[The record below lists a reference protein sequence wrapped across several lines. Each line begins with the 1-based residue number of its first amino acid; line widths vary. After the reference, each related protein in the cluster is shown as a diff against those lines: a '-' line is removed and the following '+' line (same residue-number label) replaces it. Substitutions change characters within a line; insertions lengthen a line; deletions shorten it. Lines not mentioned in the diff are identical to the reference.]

1 MKTHGQR
8 FVWDEVKALANDRK
22 HGITFELGA
31 SALLD
36 PLAVMSQNIDH
47 EDSEDR
53 WSLVGVTKSGIL
65 LVVIFTV
72 DEEGGEKYVR
82 IISARRPT
90 SHERREYESG
100 EYAIR
105 EPEMPEDYNVK
116 PTQASPVDDDYDDG
130 MKAEYDFSKGKRG
143 LLKHLRFPI
152 QIDNEALG
160 YFHTR
165 QVKLGIDMTEAINE
179 ILRVHVGLPAKP
191 TEPRES
197 GSFNDIL
204 RRHFGLPP
212 RAAKAPPVTPDDD
225 ERRP

>member
-1 MKTHGQR
+1 M
-8 FVWDEVKALANDRK
+8 VV
-22 HGITFELGA
+22 
-31 SALLD
+31 
-36 PLAVMSQNIDH
+36 SQNIDH

-53 WSLVGVTKSGIL
+53 WSLVGATESGIL
-65 LVVIFTV
+65 LVVIFAV
-72 DEEGGEKYVR
+72 DEEGSEKYVR
-82 IISARRPT
+82 IISARRAT

-105 EPEMPEDYNVK
+105 EPEMTDGYSVK
-116 PTQASPVDDDYDDG
+116 PTPASTVDDDYDDG

-152 QIDNEALG
+152 QIDNEVLG

-197 GSFNDIL
+197 GSLNDIL

-212 RAAKAPPVTPDDD
+212 RAAKPSRGTPDDA
-225 ERRP
+225 ERR